1 MTKAV
6 RVPDAYEDPGWVWD
20 LVRKH
25 APYSL
30 MTSLAGY
37 EGFQGLTSPWFR
49 AHWSLDGHEVVDGT
63 GALLPNERFVAAS
76 RAISGVEV
84 VRPMS
89 VLVNLMCPMASGEVA
104 HVDTAL
110 FRGLRRG
117 TFPTWLLV
125 IMAASGLFEA
135 WRLSTSGAITWFYD
149 GPGGDYEYWPDGPD
163 GPVEREPSPFGNVA
177 VVADNDRMYHRV
189 SDVGRPDEWLADGA
203 VPQDA
208 QLCAA
213 DDGGWLIVDGHGD
226 ALHRYPPGTVR
237 VSLLWK
243 AIVSEGDLHDAS
255 LDEQRDG
262 LTVDQ
267 VVEVFVRDLDGRG
280 LPITRPRDAFLD
292 RDWQQALWEAYPLGA
307 PIA

>member
-1 MTKAV
+1 MWA
-6 RVPDAYEDPGWVWD
+6 
-20 LVRKH
+20 LVREH

-49 AHWSLDGHEVVDGT
+49 AHWALDGHELVAGT
-63 GALLPNERFVAAS
+63 RGLLPNERFITAS
-76 RAISGVEV
+76 RAISGSQV

-163 GPVEREPSPFGNVA
+163 GRAERERSPFGNVA

-203 VPQDA
+203 VPPDA

-213 DDGGWLIVDGHGD
+213 GDGGWLIVDGCGD
-226 ALHRYPPGTVR
+226 PVHRYAPGTVR

>member
-1 MTKAV
+1 
-6 RVPDAYEDPGWVWD
+6 VWS
-20 LVRKH
+20 LVREH

-30 MTSLAGY
+30 MASLAGY

-49 AHWSLDGHEVVDGT
+49 AHWALDGRELVEGT
-63 GALLPNERFVAAS
+63 GALLPNDRFIAAS
-76 RAISGVEV
+76 RAISGGEV

-125 IMAASGLFEA
+125 IMAASGLFDA
-135 WRLSTSGAITWFYD
+135 WRVSTSGAITWFYD

-163 GPVEREPSPFGNVA
+163 GPAERERSPFGNVA

-189 SDVGRPDEWLADGA
+189 SDVGRPEDRLEDGA
-203 VPQDA
+203 LPEGA
-208 QLCAA
+208 QLCTA
-213 DDGGWLIVDGHGD
+213 DDGGWLVVDGNGGAVHG
-226 ALHRYPPGTVR
+226 YPAGTVR

-243 AIVSEGDLHDAS
+243 AMVFEDDLHAAS
-255 LDEQRDG
+255 FDEERDG
-262 LTVDQ
+262 LTLHRVVD
-267 VVEVFVRDLDGRG
+267 VFLRDLDARG
-280 LPITRPRDAFLD
+280 IRVTRPRDAFLD
-292 RDWQQALWEAYPLGA
+292 RDWQQALWKAYPLSI
-307 PIA
+307 PRR